1 MKQEI
6 LSFEKLTE
14 DKKGVAVENYKSER
28 LATDDVECVKA
39 YENYTDEEWLENAKG
54 YTYVV
59 TYFDNGMYSVY
70 CLF

>member
-1 MKQEI
+1 MKEEC

-14 DKKGVAVENYKSER
+14 DQKGVAVENYKNVR
-28 LATDDVECVKA
+28 LEDDDEECVKA
-39 YENYTDEEWLENAKG
+39 YEKYTDEDWLENAKG

-59 TYFDNGMYSVY
+59 TYFDNGVYSVY